1 MRLGYYYTEE
11 RKETDDHYPGH
22 VSIKAYALLYYSLKE
37 LCGFEPLPHEGGR
50 ASLISLANPPCCG

>member
-1 MRLGYYYTEE
+1 
-11 RKETDDHYPGH
+11 
-22 VSIKAYALLYYSLKE
+22 